1 MEKETRKIE
10 WLEDFSVRNSNDI
23 SPNTT
28 YELYEN
34 FSNSK
39 ESLRKYWEVF
49 SDFYYISYLV
59 PYEVTEEDDIEWWWD
74 EEQWIDNIDQWLNSE
89 ERRKYRAEQ
98 RKKGIEK
105 WKEIPGIYNIL
116 ERYSYDKVEGHP
128 IEILIWKYSEESME
142 KARKI
147 TEKMRKEFEWIEFV
161 IWEPKSY
168 VYFVGFSWWTR
179 WRTNQEIIREIREMF
194 PDKVKVIKDLK

>member
-39 ESLRKYWEVF
+39 ESLKKYWEAF

-74 EEQWIDNIDQWLNSE
+74 EEQWIDIIDQWLNSE

-116 ERYSYDKVEGHP
+116 EKYSYDKVEGHP

-147 TEKMRKEFEWIEFV
+147 TEKK
-161 IWEPKSY
+161 
-168 VYFVGFSWWTR
+168 
-179 WRTNQEIIREIREMF
+179 IR
-194 PDKVKVIKDLK
+194 